1 MARWR
6 PWITLQALA
15 GQPLQSRVRGLVLA
29 AESAGQDE
37 QEPVLPLH
45 ARLELG

>member
-1 MARWR
+1 
-6 PWITLQALA
+6 
-15 GQPLQSRVRGLVLA
+15 LQSRVRGLVLA
-29 AESAGQDE
+29 AESADQDE